1 MFLSYLNLTNFRSY
15 EELELELEP
24 GITSFVGS
32 NGEGKTN
39 IIEAIGF
46 LAYLRSHRTSSDNPL
61 IKLESDKAYIRAKVN
76 TAGRTELLEVEI
88 NQGKANRARINQQ
101 PVRST
106 RELLG
111 HLRAVLFTPEDLA
124 LVKGDPNERRDF
136 LDTLLISRT
145 PRYAGVIADYEKAL
159 KQRNSLLKNRPH
171 ERDLIPWDEHL
182 ASFGAQLIAARL
194 QLISDLM
201 PFVINA
207 YRSISEGD
215 EIRAVYKSSQDLK
228 GITAQ
233 DLEDEIV
240 SLLPN
245 LRRAEIERGLTL
257 IGPHR
262 DDLVLSLGP
271 TPVKGYASQGESWS
285 YALSLR
291 MGAYSL
297 LSREG
302 LGEGGE
308 PILILDDVFAELDSV
323 RRAALLALIETS
335 EQVFVTAA
343 VEEDLPKKFADRR
356 FFVRD
361 GRVQAR

>member
-1 MFLSYLNLTNFRSY
+1 MFLSYLHLTNFRSY
-15 EELELELEP
+15 GNLELELAP
-24 GITSFVGS
+24 GITTFVGS

-39 IIEAIGF
+39 IVEAIGF

-61 IKLESDKAYIRAKVN
+61 IKLENEKAYIRAKVN
-76 TAGRTELLEVEI
+76 TGGREELLEVEI

-101 PVRST
+101 PVKST

-124 LVKGDPNERRDF
+124 LVKGDPTERRDF

-171 ERDLIPWDEHL
+171 ERDLLPWDEHI
-182 ASFGAQLIAARL
+182 ARFGAQLIAARL
-194 QLISDLM
+194 QLIAELM
-201 PFVINA
+201 PFVSDA
-207 YRSISEGD
+207 YNSISKGD
-215 EIRAVYKSSQDLK
+215 AISATYKSSQELNGK
-228 GITAQ
+228 TVSELEREIT
-233 DLEDEIV
+233 EV
-240 SLLPN
+240 LPT
-245 LRRAEIERGLTL
+245 LRRAEIERGVTL

-262 DDLVLSLGP
+262 DDLLLALGP

-291 MGAYSL
+291 MGAYQL
-297 LSREG
+297 LSKEG
-302 LGEGGE
+302 LGEGTQ
-308 PILILDDVFAELDSV
+308 PLLILDDVFAELDSL
-323 RRAALLALIETS
+323 RRAALLALIDSS

-343 VEEDLPKKFADRR
+343 VEEDLPKEFVDRR
-356 FFVRD
+356 LFVRE
-361 GRVQAR
+361 GRVKG